1 MLHSFSFA
9 HFNIFDYIAAKNIT
23 NIKIFWEGKGVT
35 NEVNFTLNFFFTE
48 TFRGLLSH
56 LEPLLPPP

>member
-9 HFNIFDYIAAKNIT
+9 HFNLFDHIAAKNIT
-23 NIKIFWEGKGVT
+23 KIKIFWEWKGVT
-35 NEVNFTLNFFFTE
+35 NEVFTHNFFFTE